1 MPLSSPPPI
10 PATAVPAVVMVEEM
24 QELLLAREEEL
35 TWREESL
42 AAREEKVRISEKAL
56 AQVSVAVDAERV
68 KAEATQQEYLNRI
81 QAHTDCG
88 KQVLDLDKM
97 LGERKE
103 ELDGREQDLELRV
116 AALAEAHAW
125 GLNPWDNHD
134 EPMEFIELRGLL
146 WDVEAD
152 RVVEV
157 SRLAAL
163 ARDVSKVLEDLGM
176 SPIPRIPRDPR
187 TASGILGAVDVILQ
201 CMKEAYDLGH
211 DP

>member
-1 MPLSSPPPI
+1 
-10 PATAVPAVVMVEEM
+10 
-24 QELLLAREEEL
+24 
-35 TWREESL
+35 
-42 AAREEKVRISEKAL
+42 
-56 AQVSVAVDAERV
+56 
-68 KAEATQQEYLNRI
+68 
-81 QAHTDCG
+81 
-88 KQVLDLDKM
+88 
-97 LGERKE
+97 
-103 ELDGREQDLELRV
+103 V

-146 WDVEAD
+146 WDIEAD

-176 SPIPRIPRDPR
+176 SPIPRMPRDPR